1 MEEMKLNVTTGEMKI
16 SANFDAFEKWI
27 DERTHEYDGV
37 VFTEDQKAAAK
48 KTVADL
54 RKTKKSVDDSLKA
67 TKKLWLEPF
76 EVFSD
81 KVKALSAKL
90 DVPVDYINK
99 QVEEFEN
106 KRIAERE
113 ADIQRIYDENIGDMA
128 DFLPLYKIIAFTS
141 AKWTNASMSI
151 KAITKELTEVV
162 NSTRAGKMAIESM
175 VSEAKEEALCKFK
188 ATLNLTDALD
198 HINKYEAQKAE
209 VLKREEARMQAEQER
224 RIQAEI
230 ERAKQE
236 ERRKIAEEERI
247 KREAEEATRLEVK
260 REIITVNEAAA
271 APLTMPESIK
281 AVYTVVGTEAELQE
295 LEMAMNSLGLYFER
309 KNL

>member
-1 MEEMKLNVTTGEMKI
+1 MEEMKLNVTTGDMKI
-16 SANFDAFEKWI
+16 TANFDAFEKWI
-27 DERTHEYDGV
+27 EERTHEYDGV

-48 KTVADL
+48 KSVADL
-54 RKTKKSVDDSLKA
+54 RKTKKSVEDSLKT

-90 DVPVDYINK
+90 DVPIDYIIK
-99 QVEEFEN
+99 QVEEFES

-113 ADIQRIYDENIGDMA
+113 ADIQKIYDENIGDME
-128 DFLPLYKIIAFTS
+128 DFLPLYKIKS
-141 AKWTNASMSI
+141 DKWVNASTNI
-151 KAITKELTEVV
+151 KTITKELIEIV
-162 NSTRAGKMAIESM
+162 NSARAGKMAIEAM
-175 VSEAKEEALCKFK
+175 VSETKEEALCKFK
-188 ATLNLTDALD
+188 ATLNLADALD

-209 VLKREEARMQAEQER
+209 ILKREEARIQAEQER
-224 RIQAEI
+224 RLQAEI

-247 KREAEEATRLEVK
+247 KREAEEATRAVVK
-260 REIITVNEAAA
+260 EEITTVNEVAA

-281 AVYTVVGTEAELQE
+281 AVYTVVGTDAELQE

-309 KNL
+309 KDI

>member
-1 MEEMKLNVTTGEMKI
+1 MKLNVTTGDMKI
-16 SANFDAFEKWI
+16 TANFDAFEKWI

-48 KTVADL
+48 KSVAEL
-54 RKTKKSVDDSLKA
+54 RKTKKSVEDSLKT

-76 EVFSD
+76 EAFSD
-81 KVKALSAKL
+81 KVKALSTKL
-90 DVPVDYINK
+90 DVPIDYILK

-128 DFLPLYKIIAFTS
+128 DFLPLYKIKS
-141 AKWTNASMSI
+141 DKWTNASTSI
-151 KAITKELTEVV
+151 KAVTKELTEIV
-162 NSTRAGKMAIESM
+162 NSARAGKMAIESM

-188 ATLNLTDALD
+188 ATLNLTDALE

-209 VLKREEARMQAEQER
+209 ILKREEARMRAEQER

-236 ERRKIAEEERI
+236 ERRKIAEEEDVR
-247 KREAEEATRLEVK
+247 KKAEEATRAAVK
-260 REIITVNEAAA
+260 EEITTIDESAA
-271 APLTMPESIK
+271 APLTMAESIK
-281 AVYTVVGTEAELQE
+281 AVYTVVGTDAELQE

>member
-1 MEEMKLNVTTGEMKI
+1 MSEMKLSVTTGKMEI
-16 SANFDAFEKWI
+16 NANFDDFERWI
-27 DERTHEYDGV
+27 EERTHEYDGV

-48 KTVADL
+48 KSVADL
-54 RKTKKSVDDSLKA
+54 RKAKKSVDDSLKV
-67 TKKLWLEPF
+67 TKKLWLEPY
-76 EVFSD
+76 EKFSD

-90 DVPVDYINK
+90 DVPIDYIIG
-99 QVEEFEN
+99 QVEAFES
-106 KRIAERE
+106 KRIADRE
-113 ADIQRIYDENIGDMA
+113 ADIQKIYDDNIGDMA
-128 DFLPLYKIIAFTS
+128 DFLPLHKIKS
-141 AKWTNASMSI
+141 DKWTNAGPTI
-151 KAITKELTEVV
+151 KSITKELTDIVTSV
-162 NSTRAGKMAIESM
+162 RAGKMAIEAM

-247 KREAEEATRLEVK
+247 KREAEEATRVEVK
-260 REIITVNEAAA
+260 REITTVNEVAA

-281 AVYTVVGTEAELQE
+281 AVYTVVATDAELQE

-309 KNL
+309 KDI

>member
-1 MEEMKLNVTTGEMKI
+1 MSEMKLSVTTGKMEI
-16 SANFDAFEKWI
+16 NANFVEFENWI
-27 DERTHEYDGV
+27 EKLSHEYDGV
-37 VFTEDQKAAAK
+37 VFTEDKKTEAK
-48 KTVADL
+48 KLVSDL
-54 RKTKKSVDDSLKA
+54 RKSQKSVLDSLKA
-67 TKKLWLEPF
+67 TKKIWLEPF
-76 EVFSD
+76 EVHSD

-90 DVPVDYINK
+90 DTPINYING
-99 QVEEFEN
+99 QVEAFES

-113 ADIQRIYDENIGDMA
+113 ADIQKIYDENIGDMA
-128 DFLPLYKIIAFTS
+128 DFLPLHKIKS
-141 AKWTNASMSI
+141 DKWTNAGPTI
-151 KAITKELTEVV
+151 KSITKELTEIVA
-162 NSTRAGKMAIESM
+162 STRAGKMAIESM

-209 VLKREEARMQAEQER
+209 ILKREEARMQAEQER

-236 ERRKIAEEERI
+236 ERRKIAEEEQI
-247 KREAEEATRLEVK
+247 KREAEEATRVEVK
-260 REIITVNEAAA
+260 REITTINEVAA

-281 AVYTVVGTEAELQE
+281 AVYTVVGTDAELQE

-309 KNL
+309 KDI

>member
-1 MEEMKLNVTTGEMKI
+1 MEEMKLNVTTGDMKI
-16 SANFDAFEKWI
+16 TANFEAFEKWI
-27 DERTHEYDGV
+27 EDRTHEYDGV

-48 KTVADL
+48 KSVADL
-54 RKTKKSVDDSLKA
+54 RKTKKSVEDTLKT

-90 DVPVDYINK
+90 DAPIDYILK

-113 ADIQRIYDENIGDMA
+113 ADIQRIYDENIGDMV
-128 DFLPLYKIIAFTS
+128 DFLPLYKIKS
-141 AKWTNASMSI
+141 DKWTNASTNI
-151 KAITKELTEVV
+151 KAITKELTELV
-162 NSTRAGKMAIESM
+162 NTVRTGKMAIEAM

-209 VLKREEARMQAEQER
+209 ILKREEARMQAEQEH

-236 ERRKIAEEERI
+236 ERRKIAKEERI
-247 KREAEEATRLEVK
+247 RKEAEEAARVEVK
-260 REIITVNEAAA
+260 EEIKTINEVAA

-281 AVYTVVGTEAELQE
+281 AVYTVVGTDAELQE

>member
-1 MEEMKLNVTTGEMKI
+1 MEEMKLNVTTGDMKI
-16 SANFDAFEKWI
+16 TANFDAFEKWI
-27 DERTHEYDGV
+27 EERTHEYDGV

-48 KTVADL
+48 KSVAEL
-54 RKTKKSVDDSLKA
+54 RKTKKSVEDSLKD

-76 EVFSD
+76 EAFSD

-90 DVPVDYINK
+90 DVPIDYILK
-99 QVEEFEN
+99 QVEEFES

-128 DFLPLYKIIAFTS
+128 DFLPLYKIKS
-141 AKWTNASMSI
+141 DKWTNASTSI
-151 KAITKELTEVV
+151 KAITKELAEIV
-162 NSTRAGKMAIESM
+162 NSARAGKMAIEAM

-209 VLKREEARMQAEQER
+209 ILKREEVKMKAEQEA

-247 KREAEEATRLEVK
+247 KKEAEEAARAEVME
-260 REIITVNEAAA
+260 EITTINEDAA

-309 KNL
+309 KEV

>member
-37 VFTEDQKAAAK
+37 VFTEDQKAAARK
-48 KTVADL
+48 SVANL
-54 RKTKKSVDDSLKA
+54 RKTKKSVEDSLKT

-90 DVPVDYINK
+90 DVPIDYIIK
-99 QVEEFEN
+99 QVEEFES

-113 ADIQRIYDENIGDMA
+113 ADIQRIYDENIGDMV
-128 DFLPLYKIIAFTS
+128 DFLPLYKIKS
-141 AKWTNASMSI
+141 DKWTNASTSI
-151 KAITKELTEVV
+151 KAITKELTEIV
-162 NSTRAGKMAIESM
+162 NSARAGKMAIEAM
-175 VSEAKEEALCKFK
+175 ASEAKEEALCKFK

-247 KREAEEATRLEVK
+247 KREAEEATRVEVK
-260 REIITVNEAAA
+260 REITTVNEAAA